1 MNPGPR
7 ISNAVILTISGT
19 GLTVT
24 RSSPL
29 SRGTVGRSYSQTL
42 TASGGATALQL
53 VRKFGIAPGGA
64 DVEAS
69 SGTIDGTASAT
80 GSSTFTL
87 QVRDSASSTAT
98 KQFQLSIASTTSPI
112 FLRFLAFRI
121 ALEPLQQPSIA
132 ILLASAYP
140 SPISGQLTLKFT
152 SNGDVAGDDPS
163 IQFSPGG
170 RTISFSIPANS
181 TQAVFANNASNIAFQ
196 TGTVAG
202 TIDLTLAAQTGG
214 SPPTSFPPMSRT
226 LTLGRRAPAITR
238 LSIASRNASGF
249 ELAITG
255 FSTPRSLTQATF
267 LFTASQGANLQTST
281 VTVSLAADATNWFQS
296 QTASSLGAQFRL
308 LIPFAVQGQITA
320 IQSVSVTLT
329 NGEGTSNASSVQF

>member
-1 MNPGPR
+1 MISG
-7 ISNAVILTISGT
+7 ISNSV
-19 GLTVT
+19 
-24 RSSPL
+24 
-29 SRGTVGRSYSQTL
+29 
-42 TASGGATALQL
+42 
-53 VRKFGIAPGGA
+53 
-64 DVEAS
+64 
-69 SGTIDGTASAT
+69 
-80 GSSTFTL
+80 
-87 QVRDSASSTAT
+87 
-98 KQFQLSIASTTSPI
+98 
-112 FLRFLAFRI
+112 
-121 ALEPLQQPSIA
+121 EPLQQPSIA

-267 LFTASQGANLQTST
+267 LFTATQGANLQTST
-281 VTVSLAADATNWFQS
+281 VTVSLAATATNWFQS